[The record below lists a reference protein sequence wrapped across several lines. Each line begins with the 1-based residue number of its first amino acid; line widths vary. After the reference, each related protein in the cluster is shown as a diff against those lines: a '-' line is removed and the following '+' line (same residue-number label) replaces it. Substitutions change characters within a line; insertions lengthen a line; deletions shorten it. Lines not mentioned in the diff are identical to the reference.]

1 MGYGRI
7 PESYSSASICL
18 GAVSYSPSIVTM
30 AIAAFLRQSEILVE
44 NRDFFHIL
52 LAFDA
57 PVRRVL
63 VVILPS
69 RLVWKNNGG
78 GGYLMVKKL

>member
-7 PESYSSASICL
+7 RESYLSASICL
-18 GAVSYSPSIVTM
+18 GAVSHSPSIVTM
-30 AIAAFLRQSEILVE
+30 AIAAFPRQSEILVE

-69 RLVWKNNGG
+69 RLVRKNNGG